1 MRRKSA
7 CSKGRNLAGL
17 LVGQFNPVGP
27 KSLRDFGR
35 EGVGR
40 EKAQKQSRHTSIYTA
55 ESSSGSFDTEMA
67 FDKEWLKKALA
78 KELGWDLGTLDG
90 IVEAI
95 QAANGQSEVDEIVQD
110 YLGGSLAVKRFV
122 EQYLAT
128 GRGANKSA
136 RPVGASYQRFCSS
149 ARLLCTVVLKVCQ
162 QCVFA

>member
-1 MRRKSA
+1 M
-7 CSKGRNLAGL
+7 
-17 LVGQFNPVGP
+17 
-27 KSLRDFGR
+27 
-35 EGVGR
+35 
-40 EKAQKQSRHTSIYTA
+40 
-55 ESSSGSFDTEMA
+55 
-67 FDKEWLKKALA
+67 KALA

-95 QAANGQSEVDEIVQD
+95 KAANGQSEVDEIVQD

-122 EQYLAT
+122 EQYLAA

-136 RPVGASYQRFCSS
+136 RPVGASCYCLYSS